1 MWATESVD
9 DRSEKDSEK
18 VMLLPTICMP
28 NAPEPAVLIGGTS
41 FAPTRLA
48 ENFSVAERAAGTAKR
63 LAASVAIANMPIF
76 RVFIDEFYLMGRA
89 VVKLFRSRRAAT
101 S

>member
-9 DRSEKDSEK
+9 DRSEKDIEK
-18 VMLLPTICMP
+18 VMLPPTICMP
-28 NAPEPAVLIGGTS
+28 NAPEPTVLIGGTS

-63 LAASVAIANMPIF
+63 LAASIAIAQIPILL
-76 RVFIDEFYLMGRA
+76 VFMM
-89 VVKLFRSRRAAT
+89 
-101 S
+101 